1 MALSPPVYHV
11 TKPSGNRIKVP
22 ITTSFTLTGGLP
34 GACGIETEGIFNLN
48 GEVEAFGNGLIRG
61 GSPPFKGEVDPRFW
75 VPINMV
81 LILPIKPFKSS

>member
-1 MALSPPVYHV
+1 MALSPPVYYV
-11 TKPSGNRIKVP
+11 TKSRGNRVKVP

-48 GEVEAFGNGLIRG
+48 GEVEAFGKIRG

-81 LILPIKPFKSS
+81 LILPIKPFKSF